1 METTHFLVY
10 KQFTVLVHPYI
21 RCILLHFILFCV
33 SYLHLYLRGEKHVAE
48 NVKTWCAQGLAE
60 VWAED
65 NEEETSILASWT
77 LRLVFSFDK
86 CGPGIIGIT
95 FTAAKL
101 LLHLYL
107 GNTQIEGNLSMQFHA
122 MSWFKYWIRYWNR
135 QRCDFHLDLEPMYD

>member
-1 METTHFLVY
+1 METTHFRAY
-10 KQFTVLVHPYI
+10 KQFMKHGFGAPFYSFTFYFVL
-21 RCILLHFILFCV
+21 CL
-33 SYLHLYLRGEKHVAE
+33 YLYLYLRGEQHVAKT
-48 NVKTWCAQGLAE
+48 VKTWCALGLAE

-122 MSWFKYWIRYWNR
+122 MSWFKYWIKYWKS
-135 QRCDFHLDLEPMYD
+135 QKCDFQLCLESRSD